1 MGKTGALNVVTDTDR
16 IAAEELRALLADVSG
31 FWHVPGDDGP
41 LCRALAR
48 HRERSELQLL
58 ERMGRPAAWSATPE
72 RLTVSSIDQGAPGA
86 FENRL
91 RRPRSSAIGR

>member
-1 MGKTGALNVVTDTDR
+1 MRKTGVMNVVTDADR
-16 IAAEELRALLADVSG
+16 VAAEELRALLADVSG

-41 LCRALAR
+41 LCLALAR

-58 ERMGRPAAWSATPE
+58 ERMGRQAAWSATTE
-72 RLTVSSIDQGAPGA
+72 RLTVSSIDQGTPGG
-86 FENRL
+86 FENRM